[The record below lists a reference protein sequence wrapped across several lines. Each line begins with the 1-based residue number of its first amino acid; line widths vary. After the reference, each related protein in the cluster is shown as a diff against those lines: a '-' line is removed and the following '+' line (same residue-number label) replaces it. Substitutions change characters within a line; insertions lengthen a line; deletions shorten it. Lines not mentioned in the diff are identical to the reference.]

1 MPRISVND
9 IHNISKTALVQHG
22 ALDWISEEVSDAVAT
37 SESVGNRICG
47 LYYLESYCEQLLSGR
62 VNGQASP
69 YVQLVRSGA
78 IYVDADDGFAQPAF
92 SKGLPEALKLAKEN
106 GIASLSVGRAHTC
119 TSLGYFTKKIAESG
133 FLGLGLTNA
142 SPIVAPPGGKSR
154 IIGTNPI
161 AFSVPD
167 GNGSIAMQF
176 DQSTTTVALGKITMA
191 KAAGKSIP
199 EGWALDKD
207 GKATTDPE
215 QALKGTL
222 VSAGGYKGWGFGLM
236 AEILVAGMTGG
247 KISKNVAPLKA
258 KDGEPHNLGQFY
270 IIIDPASGASFYN
283 RLEELTT
290 IISSEEG
297 TRMPG
302 QYTVPQTEVDVPDDL
317 WNLAID
323 LSKATFSE

>member
-1 MPRISVND
+1 MPKISVKE
-9 IHNISKTALVQHG
+9 IRNISKTALMQHG
-22 ALDWISEEVSDAVAT
+22 ALDWISEEVADAVAV
-37 SESVGNRICG
+37 SEGVGNRICG

-62 VNGQASP
+62 VDGQASP
-69 YVQLVRSGA
+69 DVQLVRPGS
-78 IYVDADDGFAQPAF
+78 IYVNADDGFAQPAF
-92 SKGLPEALKLAKEN
+92 SKGLPEALKIAEKN
-106 GIASLSVGRAHTC
+106 GIASMSVGRAHTC
-119 TSLGYFTKKIAESG
+119 TSLGYFTKKIAEAG

-167 GNGSIAMQF
+167 GTGGVAMQF

-199 EGWALDKD
+199 EGWALDED
-207 GKATTDPE
+207 GKPTTDPE
-215 QALKGTL
+215 VALKGTL

-247 KISKNVAPLKA
+247 RISKNVAPLKA
-258 KDGEPHNLGQFY
+258 RDGKPHNLGQFY

-283 RLEELTT
+283 RLEELTVL
-290 IISSEEG
+290 ISSEEG

-302 QYTVPQTEVDVPDDL
+302 QYAVTHTEVDVPDDL
-317 WNLAID
+317 WSLAIS
-323 LSKATFSE
+323 LSKVNHSE